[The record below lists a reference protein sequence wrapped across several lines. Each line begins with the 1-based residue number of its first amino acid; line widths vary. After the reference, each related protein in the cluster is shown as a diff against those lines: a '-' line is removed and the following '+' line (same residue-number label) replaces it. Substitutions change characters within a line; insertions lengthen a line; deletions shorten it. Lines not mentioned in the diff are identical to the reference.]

1 MKKIV
6 YYRREYID
14 KYRCI
19 DYPCIDFVVDDVPAF
34 KQGDLF
40 YFKKIISVILFCQR
54 VTMGIIISRG

>member
-34 KQGDLF
+34 KQGGLF
-40 YFKKIISVILFCQR
+40 YFKKDNFNYLVLSKDNDGNYYI
-54 VTMGIIISRG
+54 